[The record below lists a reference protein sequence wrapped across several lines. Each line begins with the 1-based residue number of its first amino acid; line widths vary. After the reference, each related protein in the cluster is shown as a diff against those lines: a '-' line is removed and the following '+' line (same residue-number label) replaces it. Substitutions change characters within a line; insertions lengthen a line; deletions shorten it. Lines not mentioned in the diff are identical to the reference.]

1 MPGSGASNCHKV
13 SPHTR
18 GAGMEED
25 SSRQQRLLLRDSS
38 DGPECY
44 QERCVDPVDPL
55 LCHGVEMQPTG
66 NAQKA
71 RHGDAQER
79 DSETLG
85 YIPGSAGSSR
95 GEKACSACPAP
106 GWRGCRVAVCY
117 LLTCGLYRA
126 CQSCRYVPCLPASE
140 SSTDPP
146 EKDPPEAL
154 SPVCVEPKTSKL
166 LQFDSIRYPDI
177 RIAGKEVILPDTA
190 VRKSAPSRPP
200 EEERGNGQRP
210 FSSGDNLSLLDD
222 EPDDWD
228 EGGGG
233 DVDALIARKLLEL
246 YTLHQIEQLALCTSD
261 SVFLSKTSEIS
272 RLIHDVVQE
281 HHLQEEEAECR
292 LVHGIIRI
300 STRKSRKKGR
310 GSGEGRGSR
319 VEGTPRD
326 SGNDT
331 MMDSLDS
338 NYIDHVQISEQ
349 TSADKLARQMWAS
362 GRRAYS
368 SGSPTAS
375 SLCHQDADSSGTPLL
390 HTIRT

>member
-1 MPGSGASNCHKV
+1 MPGSGTSNCHNV
-13 SPHTR
+13 SLHAR

-25 SSRQQRLLLRDSS
+25 SSRQQRLLSQDSS

-55 LCHGVEMQPTG
+55 LYHGVEMQPTG
-66 NAQKA
+66 IAQKA
-71 RHGDAQER
+71 RPRDALEQ

-85 YIPGSAGSSR
+85 YIPGSASSSR

-126 CQSCRYVPCLPASE
+126 CHHCRYVPCLPANE

-146 EKDPPEAL
+146 ERDPTEAV
-154 SPVCVEPKTSKL
+154 SPVCVEPKPSNL

-200 EEERGNGQRP
+200 EEEKGNSQRP
-210 FSSGDNLSLLDD
+210 FSSVDNLSLQDD
-222 EPDDWD
+222 EPDEWD
-228 EGGGG
+228 EDGG

-261 SVFLSKTSEIS
+261 SVFLSKTGEIS
-272 RLIHDVVQE
+272 RLIRDVVQE

-300 STRKSRKKGR
+300 STRKSRRKRRPRREGW
-310 GSGEGRGSR
+310 GSG

-362 GRRAYS
+362 GRRAHS
-368 SGSPTAS
+368 SSSPTTS
-375 SLCHQDADSSGTPLL
+375 SACHQDVDSSGTPLL
-390 HTIRT
+390 YTIRT